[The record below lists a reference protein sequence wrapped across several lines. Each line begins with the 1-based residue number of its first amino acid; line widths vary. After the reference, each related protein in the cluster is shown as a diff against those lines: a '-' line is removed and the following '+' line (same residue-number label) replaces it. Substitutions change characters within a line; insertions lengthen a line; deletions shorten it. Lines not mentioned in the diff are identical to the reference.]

1 MKDKKKKKKKKK
13 EKRKKKKNNKQ
24 RHNTRY
30 LFRLLQGELLANHY
44 AKWFPRARRV
54 EAAPHRAPTPPKGG
68 REGNALPSRARQSTR
83 KRPSRLDVRGPQ
95 PLPRTPGP
103 DYPPERRVSV
113 PGPCGGAPRPSE

>member
-1 MKDKKKKKKKKK
+1 MQV
-13 EKRKKKKNNKQ
+13 EEEEEEAA
-24 RHNTRY
+24 
-30 LFRLLQGELLANHY
+30 LQYALHLSTSSGELLANHY

-113 PGPCGGAPRPSE
+113 PGP